1 MIEST
6 VFKTMANIIYTPK
19 DIFEQE
25 FKTSMRGYDKRE
37 VDEFLDDVIK
47 DYESYDDE
55 IVALHKEIANLK
67 SQLNDVQKAAPQS
80 SQAAPTVPPVTPAS
94 GAFAG
99 AKTYGGAESTPVTTS
114 TVAQPVSPSPSNSTN
129 YDILKRISRLEKEVF
144 GKQISE

>member
-1 MIEST
+1 
-6 VFKTMANIIYTPK
+6 MANIIYTPK

-55 IVALHKEIANLK
+55 IVTLHKEIANLK
-67 SQLNDVQKAAPQS
+67 SQLNDAKKTASQS
-80 SQAAPTVPPVTPAS
+80 SQASPAVPPVAPAS

-99 AKTYGGAESTPVTTS
+99 AKTYGGAESTPVMTS
-114 TVAQPVSPSPSNSTN
+114 TVAQPVAPTPSNSTN